1 MIQHTS
7 PSIHHL
13 SFVICHLSFAVCR
26 LSPAQTRPWR
36 EWYTRMCVSAEGRH
50 GVDRLWLEA
59 GEGQAIRLVCR
70 EVVFGFGRDDQGK
83 HL

>member
-1 MIQHTS
+1 
-7 PSIHHL
+7 
-13 SFVICHLSFAVCR
+13 
-26 LSPAQTRPWR
+26 
-36 EWYTRMCVSAEGRH
+36 MCVSAEGRH

-59 GEGQAIRLVCR
+59 GEGQFVGAEEHAEQAREAIRLVCR

>member
-1 MIQHTS
+1 
-7 PSIHHL
+7 
-13 SFVICHLSFAVCR
+13 
-26 LSPAQTRPWR
+26 
-36 EWYTRMCVSAEGRH
+36 MCVSAEGRH

-59 GEGQAIRLVCR
+59 GEGQFVGAEEHAEQARQAIRLVCR